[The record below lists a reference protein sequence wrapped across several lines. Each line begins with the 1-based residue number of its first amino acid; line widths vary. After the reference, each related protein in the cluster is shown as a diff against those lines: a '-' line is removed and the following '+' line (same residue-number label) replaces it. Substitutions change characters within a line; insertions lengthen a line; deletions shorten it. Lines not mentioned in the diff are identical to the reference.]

1 MNDYLSKPIDPHELY
16 RKIVKNIKR
25 IKRNENESF
34 LIADQTV
41 EVLSIDQLMESF
53 DPSFRNEFIKIL
65 EKEFNDFSERIFPA
79 VQANDSEA
87 VRQLIHK
94 ISPSL
99 QRFKNETL
107 SSHLTELKNLM
118 AENSSSVIMTE
129 KLKKIEQE
137 CKTIFNV
144 IIHLKEKYSS

>member
-1 MNDYLSKPIDPHELY
+1 MDLQMPVMDGFKANRIIRDLGYTSDKLPVIALSAYILDEVKTKVRASGMNDYLSKPIDPHELY

-65 EKEFNDFSERIFPA
+65 EKEFNDLAKEFF
-79 VQANDSEA
+79 QQY
-87 VRQLIHK
+87 RQTI
-94 ISPSL
+94 
-99 QRFKNETL
+99 Q
-107 SSHLTELKNLM
+107 
-118 AENSSSVIMTE
+118 
-129 KLKKIEQE
+129 KL
-137 CKTIFNV
+137 
-144 IIHLKEKYSS
+144 